1 MRLSPAAIAAPIWL
15 ALSFGA
21 LAQERSLT
29 AAYDIYTGGLQIVEL
44 DVALGIDA
52 SAYGIEARLRT
63 RGFYATLFSWEQINR
78 VEGRIAGNGVAP
90 QRFEQRGRFRG
101 QQRSVDIAY
110 RGGMVEDV
118 RVHPTGDE
126 DYDREVLP
134 VETVRADLDPLSGIV
149 LLTLRLEKG
158 GDCSGGY
165 DGFDGRRRFRIDL
178 TDAGSEAVEVGGRPP
193 RAARICDFV
202 YRQIGG
208 YARRVSWGPDRQRE
222 PRLGR
227 FWLAEALPGAPV
239 IPVRMEMDNSWG
251 RMIAH
256 LRSAAIGR

>member
-1 MRLSPAAIAAPIWL
+1 MRLSLAAVAVSFWL
-15 ALSFGA
+15 ALSPGVDA
-21 LAQERSLT
+21 EERSLT

-44 DVALGIDA
+44 DVALGLDA
-52 SAYGIEARLRT
+52 SAYGVEARLRT
-63 RGFYATLFSWEQINR
+63 RGFYASLFPWEQVNR
-78 VEGRIAGNGVAP
+78 VEGQIAASGIAP

-101 QQRSVDIAY
+101 QQRSTEIAY
-110 RGGMVEDV
+110 RAGMVEDV
-118 RVHPTGDE
+118 RVHPTGED
-126 DYDREVLP
+126 DYDREVLS
-134 VETVRADLDPLSGIV
+134 VETVRDDLDPLSGIV
-149 LLTLRLEKG
+149 LLTLRLERG

-165 DGFDGRRRFRIDL
+165 DGFDGRRRFRVDL
-178 TDAGSEAVEVGGRPP
+178 SDQGREVIEAGGRPP
-193 RAARICDFV
+193 RQARVCDFV
-202 YRQIGG
+202 YRQTGG

-256 LRSAAIGR
+256 LRSVASGR